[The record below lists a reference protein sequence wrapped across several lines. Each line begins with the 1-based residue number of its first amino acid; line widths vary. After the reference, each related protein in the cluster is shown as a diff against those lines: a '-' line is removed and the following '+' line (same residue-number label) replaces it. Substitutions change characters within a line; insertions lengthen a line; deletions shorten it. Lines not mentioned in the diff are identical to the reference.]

1 MYESWFDLKEKPFS
15 LTPDPGFLFLSDSHQ
30 KALDHLLYGL
40 ESGEG
45 FIVVTGDIGVG
56 KTTVCRTLLSRLS
69 DRFVTSLIVNPLL
82 TEKELVRAIL
92 EDFGGQ
98 APPGTKKDIL
108 DALNRFLLAEA
119 EAGRRPVL
127 IVDEAQNLPPTLLEQ
142 VRLLSNLE
150 TEKRKLLQ
158 IVLIG
163 QNELKEKLSL
173 PSLRQLNQRV
183 TVRAGIRP
191 LDRKETARY
200 IGHRLGVAGGGGRD
214 LLSDG
219 GEKAIYRR
227 SGGVPRLINMLC
239 DRAFLSAYTRGS
251 AKVEPKDVRRASE
264 SLADHGGGARRFLR
278 WIPWV
283 ATPLVILGGLLAAHA
298 GIF

>member
-15 LTPDPGFLFLSDSHQ
+15 LTPDPEFLFLSESHQ

-56 KTTVCRTLLSRLS
+56 KTTVCRTLLSRLP
-69 DRFVTSLIVNPLL
+69 DRFATSLIVNPLL
-82 TEKELVRAIL
+82 TEKELVRAVL
-92 EDFGGQ
+92 EDFGGKS
-98 APPGTKKDIL
+98 PPGTKKDVL

-119 EAGRRPVL
+119 EKGMRPVL

-173 PSLRQLNQRV
+173 PALRQLNQRV
-183 TVRAGIRP
+183 TVRAEIRP
-191 LDRKETARY
+191 LARKETARY
-200 IGHRLGVAGGGGRD
+200 IDHRLGVAGGGGRT
-214 LLSDG
+214 LLSPEAERG
-219 GEKAIYRR
+219 IHRR
-227 SGGVPRLINMLC
+227 SGGVPRLVNMLC
-239 DRAFLSAYTRGS
+239 DRAFLSAYLRNS
-251 AKVEPKDVRRASE
+251 AIVERIDVRRASE
-264 SLADHGGGARRFLR
+264 SLAAQEGRARRILR

-283 ATPLVILGGLLAAHA
+283 ATPLALLGGLLAAY
-298 GIF
+298 GRIF